1 MNLSD
6 YIVAENETILNVL
19 KKIDKS
25 GKGIVFI
32 CDNNKLLASVTD
44 GDIRRY
50 IIKNANI
57 DDTIKKIGNYKPHYV
72 FEKDNINY
80 KKYMEEKGVTS
91 LPILD
96 ENKNIVDIKFLKKDI
111 KKVDS
116 KINVPVVIMAGGKGT
131 RLKPY
136 TNILPKPLIPIGEK
150 TITEHIIDSFE
161 KYGCTNFY
169 MIVNYKKN
177 FIKTYFNEINKKID
191 FIDEDTFLGTGGG
204 LYLIKDKIKD
214 TIFLTNCDVLI
225 DYDYSEILKQHKKT
239 GNIATVICIEKNQNL
254 SYGVMETD
262 DEGNILEIKEK
273 PKFSFIINTGIYILE
288 PEFIQAIPQ
297 NTFIHITDVIKNFV
311 KQGKKIGTYVL
322 NEDNWLD
329 MGQFDELEKMKERL
343 EI

>member
-6 YIVAENETILNVL
+6 YIVSENETILNVL

-32 CDNNKLLASVTD
+32 CDDNKLLASVTD

-50 IIKNANI
+50 IIENANI
-57 DDTIKKIGNYKPHYV
+57 DDTIKKIGNYNPHYI
-72 FEKDNINY
+72 FEKDNVNY
-80 KKYMEEKGVTS
+80 KKYMEEIGITS

-96 ENKNIVDIKFLKKDI
+96 ENKNILDIKFLKKGTTKIDN
-111 KKVDS
+111 
-116 KINVPVVIMAGGKGT
+116 KINIPIVIMAGGKGT
-131 RLKPY
+131 RLMPY

-150 TITEHIIDSFE
+150 TITEHIINSFE
-161 KYGCTNFY
+161 KYGCKDFY

-177 FIKTYFNEINKKID
+177 FIKTYFNEIEKNVH

-214 TIFLTNCDVLI
+214 TMFLTNCDVLI
-225 DYDYSEILKQHKKT
+225 DYDYSKLLEKHKKS

-254 SYGVMETD
+254 SYGVID
-262 DEGNILEIKEK
+262 VDNEGNILEIKEK

-288 PEFIQAIPQ
+288 PEFLQAIPE
-297 NTFIHITDVIKNFV
+297 NTFIHITDVIKDCI

-343 EI
+343 KI

>member
-57 DDTIKKIGNYKPHYV
+57 DDTIKKIGNYNPHYV
-72 FEKDNINY
+72 FEKDKINY

-204 LYLIKDKIKD
+204 LSLIKDKIKD

-262 DEGNILEIKEK
+262 DEGNILKIKEK

-288 PEFIQAIPQ
+288 PEFIQAIPE
-297 NTFIHITDVIKNFV
+297 NTFIHITDVIKNFI